1 MPFNSKPRP
10 SLRDM
15 ARQLGMSHVAVS
27 LALRDSP
34 NVSVKRRLEVKALAE
49 KLGYQPDPMLTALS
63 AYRLAKRPTM
73 VHSCIAWLNLWD
85 DPEELRIYKEFDG
98 YWQGAALAAEKLGY
112 RLEEFCWAN
121 EKPGVR
127 LQSILQTR
135 GIRGILI
142 PPHKTGFDL
151 PDFNWN
157 LFSVVRFGA
166 SVAIPR
172 VHSITSDQSFCGRLA
187 YQKAH
192 EKGYRRIG
200 YISSEMVHR
209 NTSGHFREGYLN
221 IQKEIALKQNL
232 LDPLELDRE
241 TPKKHP
247 ALLKAWLSRHRP
259 DAVITTENYLRATL
273 ASLGWRIPE
282 DLAVAG
288 LSMLDGNFDS
298 GVDQNPVEIGRV
310 AVSTLA
316 SLIVEN
322 ERGIPPYARRILV
335 EGKWHDGTSL
345 PPKSTHKPAQSRKQ
359 RLPSSRHG
367 QIAAASRKNPSTK
380 KRPVS

>member
-1 MPFNSKPRP
+1 MPFDSKPRP

-34 NVSVKRRLEVKALAE
+34 NISAKRRLEVKALAE
-49 KLGYQPDPMLTALS
+49 KLGYQPDPMLTALT
-63 AYRLAKRPTM
+63 AYRLAKRSTK
-73 VHSCIAWLNLWD
+73 VHSCIAWLNLWAA
-85 DPEELRIYKEFDG
+85 PEELRTYKEFDG
-98 YWQGAALAAEKLGY
+98 YWRGAALAAEKLGY
-112 RLEEFCWAN
+112 RLEEFCWSN
-121 EKPGVR
+121 EKPGGR
-127 LQSILQTR
+127 LQTILQTR
-135 GIRGILI
+135 GIRGILL
-142 PPHKTGFDL
+142 PPHKNGFHL
-151 PDFNWN
+151 SDFNWD

-166 SVAIPR
+166 SVVVPR
-172 VHSITSDQSFCGRLA
+172 VHAITSDQSFCGRLA

-200 YISSEMVHR
+200 YISSEVVHR

-221 IQKEIALKQNL
+221 VQKEIALKPNHL
-232 LDPLELDRE
+232 EPLELDRE

-247 ALLKAWLSRHRP
+247 AQLKAWLARQRP
-259 DAVITTENYLRATL
+259 DAVITTENYLRTTL
-273 ASLGWRIPE
+273 ASLGLRIPE

-345 PPKSTHKPAQSRKQ
+345 PSKTTDAPASDRKPRQRSPRHAQVAANSRKT
-359 RLPSSRHG
+359 PG
-367 QIAAASRKNPSTK
+367 AK
-380 KRPVS
+380 KRR